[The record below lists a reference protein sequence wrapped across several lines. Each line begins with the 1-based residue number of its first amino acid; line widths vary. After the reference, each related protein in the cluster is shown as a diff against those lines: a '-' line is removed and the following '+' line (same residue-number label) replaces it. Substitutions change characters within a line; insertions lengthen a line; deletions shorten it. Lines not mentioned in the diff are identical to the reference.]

1 MQITQKEEDILKHI
15 RKTYLLAKAASTMYE
30 FIKHDVNSE
39 VRKAALEAKAKNNY
53 FIKLVDDSFR
63 KRKVSENFI
72 SSEEEVSF
80 EVLEKLY
87 QETAKK

>member
-1 MQITQKEEDILKHI
+1 
-15 RKTYLLAKAASTMYE
+15 MYE

-39 VRKAALEAKAKNNY
+39 IRKAALEAKAKNNY